1 VILSYIY
8 CVFFFFEFLVVISF
22 ENKVFSHFVLNPFFS
37 NKIFIAYQKEQND
50 LFIPGLQL
58 NSVLFEE
65 T

>member
-8 CVFFFFEFLVVISF
+8 CVFFEFLVVISL
-22 ENKVFSHFVLNPFFS
+22 ENKVFSHFVLGPFFS
-37 NKIFIAYQKEQND
+37 NKFFIAYQKEQKD